1 MPRRQVPPEEEFSLF
16 LQLQSVPDP
25 RVERTRAHPLINIL
39 VITICAVIAGAD
51 DWVSVVEFGE
61 AKFAWFARFL
71 DLRNGI
77 PSHDTFGRVFS
88 LLDPNE
94 LQRSFLAW
102 VQSVAKVT
110 DGEIVAIDGKKLNGS
125 ADAPKG
131 HYAIHMVSAWACENR
146 LVLGQVKVN
155 DKSNELKAIP
165 QLLALL
171 DLRGC
176 IVTVDAAGT
185 FAEIAAAIHAKEAD
199 WVLPLKENQPSLR
212 QAVEEYFALATQQPL
227 PPTLATQPPHYTRT
241 VDEEHGRSV
250 RREHWLSADIHWL
263 AAVTGKTDWP
273 GLRSIGMVRRRR
285 TLRNG
290 TSSDETW
297 YYLSSLPAAAV
308 ADAER
313 FARAVRSHWCIENE
327 LHWVLDVAFDQDNNR
342 SRTGHTAHNI
352 AIVHHIALNLLKQEK
367 TAKIGVKNKRLKA
380 GWSNDYLA
388 KLLFS

>member
-1 MPRRQVPPEEEFSLF
+1 MSRRHLAPEEEFSLF
-16 LQLQSVPDP
+16 TQLQGIADP

-61 AKFAWFARFL
+61 AKYAWFARFL

-88 LLDPNE
+88 LLEPSE
-94 LQRSFLAW
+94 LQRCFLAW

-165 QLLALL
+165 QLLELL

-185 FAEIAAAIHAKEAD
+185 FAEVAAAVHAKGAD
-199 WVLPLKENQPSLR
+199 WVLPLKENQPTLR
-212 QAVEEYFALATQQPL
+212 KAVEEYFALATQQPL
-227 PPTLATQPPHYTRT
+227 PPTLATVPPHVART
-241 VDEEHGRSV
+241 VDVAHGRSE
-250 RREHWLSADIHWL
+250 RREHWLSADIGWL
-263 AAVTGKTDWP
+263 AAATGKTDWP
-273 GLRSIGMVRRRR
+273 GLRSIGMVHRRRKQ
-285 TLRNG
+285 G
-290 TSSDETW
+290 EGQVSVEVC
-297 YYLSSLPAAAV
+297 YYLSSLPATSS

-313 FARAVRSHWCIENE
+313 FARAVRSHWCIENA
-327 LHWVLDVAFDQDNNR
+327 LHWVLDVAFDEDNNR

-367 TAKIGVKNKRLKA
+367 SAKIGVKNKRLKA
-380 GWSNDYLA
+380 GWSNAYLA